1 MEARTGQVTSTSPA
15 ALHLLDALLATVS
28 SPTASPISSDPAVWR
43 PTRDHQQGHP
53 LVLPSGEDRRHR
65 RRSAQD
71 GLGTVTFAP
80 TMVGDIA
87 AREMRGESL
96 FVQSGSFLA
105 SSPTIELDTKW
116 GGARTFF
123 SSEGLFVLKATG
135 VGVLFMS
142 SYGAIHAVT
151 LAPGEQLVMDTGHM
165 VAFDA
170 TMGYHV
176 RTVGGLKQTLF
187 SGEGLVVDL
196 TGPGTIYMQTR
207 NFGAFVNYLVP
218 KLPFKREE
226 LAQDGDLRAIVAE
239 RAALVQSNMAAT
251 APEVIVVE

>member
-1 MEARTGQVTSTSPA
+1 MQYKIMYQPSYSLLELQLDPSESVVAESDAMVSMTPNISMDTGA
-15 ALHLLDALLATVS
+15 KGGLFGALKRAVGGESMFQNTF
-28 SPTASPISSDPAVWR
+28 TAQNGA
-43 PTRDHQQGHP
+43 G
-53 LVLPSGEDRRHR
+53 
-65 RRSAQD
+65 A
-71 GLGTVTFAP
+71 VTFAP
-80 TMVGDIA
+80 TMVGDIT

-96 FVQSGSFLA
+96 FVQSGSFLV
-105 SSPTIELDTKW
+105 SSPSIELDTKW

-123 SSEGLFVLKATG
+123 SREGLFVLKATG
-135 VGVLFMS
+135 TGMLFLS

-170 TMGYHV
+170 TMGYQV
-176 RTVGGLKQTLF
+176 RTIGGVKQTLF

-218 KLPFKREE
+218 KLPFKR
-226 LAQDGDLRAIVAE
+226 D
-239 RAALVQSNMAAT
+239 
-251 APEVIVVE
+251 